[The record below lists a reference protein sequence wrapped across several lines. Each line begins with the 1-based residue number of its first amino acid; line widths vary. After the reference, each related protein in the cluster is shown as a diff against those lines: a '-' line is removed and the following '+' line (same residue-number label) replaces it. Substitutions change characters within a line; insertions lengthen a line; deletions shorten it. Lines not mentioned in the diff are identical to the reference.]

1 MAEKN
6 SIFKG
11 FVLPNGT
18 EIPIPIDGCGNHTEL
33 AEHIVAQS
41 KRLQKMMMN
50 SKYCSSI
57 DFLIYEMGYL
67 KVGNSGMKEVVYS
80 ANKKLTKT
88 LEDELLIYQARG
100 YKIIMVA

>member
-18 EIPIPIDGCGNHTEL
+18 EIPIDGCGNHTEL
-33 AEHIVAQS
+33 AEHIVSQS

-50 SKYCSSI
+50 SKYCSPI

-80 ANKKLTKT
+80 VNKKMTKT
-88 LEDELLIYQARG
+88 LEDELLIYQALG
-100 YKIIMVA
+100 YKIIMVV